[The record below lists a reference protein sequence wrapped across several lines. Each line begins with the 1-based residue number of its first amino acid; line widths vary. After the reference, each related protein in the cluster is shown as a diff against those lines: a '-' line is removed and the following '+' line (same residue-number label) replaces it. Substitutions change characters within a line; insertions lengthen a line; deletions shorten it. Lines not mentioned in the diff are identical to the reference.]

1 MAASNST
8 STLQHP
14 IDCDRPGDRWSPAAC
29 LLWLLLCLPSFFGAK
44 KCNSGSRRFTFTW
57 LQSFILHLE
66 LSLAQ
71 IKKQAVI
78 HYMVTTLADPVSR
91 VPFPS
96 ESFRGIL
103 TMLDCTERHI
113 RGVLGSRRRLKSGF
127 VAHYWLSDA
136 RYSAHISSIASQVHR
151 TQKQT
156 QIKILRAKP
165 ISPKIFQRSLV
176 MALNCVVHWFHW
188 LQRNSIS
195 NEWYLE
201 IFIIYSMEANMIIC
215 VYMLHIYIN
224 MYVSGYFEWSS
235 KSWTPKGYL

>member
-1 MAASNST
+1 MLWKLHFCSPAVAASNST
-8 STLQHP
+8 STAKTRQHP

-29 LLWLLLCLPSFFGAK
+29 LLWPLLCLLSFFGAK

-113 RGVLGSRRRLKSGF
+113 RGVLGSRRRLISGF

-136 RYSAHISSIASQVHR
+136 RYSAHISSIAS
-151 TQKQT
+151 
-156 QIKILRAKP
+156 
-165 ISPKIFQRSLV
+165 
-176 MALNCVVHWFHW
+176 
-188 LQRNSIS
+188 
-195 NEWYLE
+195 
-201 IFIIYSMEANMIIC
+201 
-215 VYMLHIYIN
+215 
-224 MYVSGYFEWSS
+224 
-235 KSWTPKGYL
+235 